1 MNVRRLSVILIAVA
15 FVLIAL
21 FSCVGLT
28 AVKKIDVKFAVSAE
42 QDAET
47 IQGVLDQY
55 IGKNI
60 LFIGEEDVRNSLKGY
75 HKLEVLSVDKRFPNI
90 LTVEIKERREV
101 YDIEYNGKV
110 YVATE
115 NGFIINSYTGHAE
128 ESRERILLDLGEL
141 EITDV
146 KLGSNIKTDNDT
158 VLSKVFDIAK
168 KVNLTDCIKSISI
181 SKESAGVG
189 TVSGY
194 EYDVNFKLHTG
205 VEICVW
211 DLMLDGENKGVK
223 GFEIYDTEATDY
235 QKRFGQIQ
243 VIYANIDGVPTLRVL
258 HNYDGKDAV
267 LFESA
272 L

>member
-15 FVLIAL
+15 FILVVL

-28 AVKKIDVKFAVSAE
+28 AVKKVDVKFAVSTE

-60 LFIGEEDVRNSLKGY
+60 LFVNENDVKNSLKGY
-75 HKLEVLSVDKRFPNI
+75 HRLEVILVEKQFPNV
-90 LTVEIKERREV
+90 LTVQVKERREV

-115 NGFIINSYTGHAE
+115 QGFIINSYTGHAE
-128 ESRERILLDLGEL
+128 ESRERILLDLGAL
-141 EITDV
+141 DIIDV
-146 KLGSNIKTDNDT
+146 KLGSTIKTDNNV
-158 VLSKVFDIAK
+158 VLNKVLEIAQI
-168 KVNLTDCIKSISI
+168 VNLTDCIKSISI
-181 SKESAGVG
+181 SKQSAGVG

-211 DLMLDGENKGVK
+211 DLMVDGEEKGVK
-223 GFEIYDTEATDY
+223 GFEVYDTMATDY

-243 VIYANIDGVPTLRVL
+243 VIYGNIDGVPTLRVL
-258 HNYDGKDAV
+258 HNYDGKDAI
-267 LFESA
+267 LFEGV